1 MAENRVTICR
11 ALFFLALAI
20 LSGCLGDREEAVGEG
35 EGNAG
40 AIGLVA
46 VLTDYGTSGFAAG
59 SLVGAIYSA
68 NPSARVAT
76 ITHQVSP
83 FDVAEGSYILAAAA
97 KEFPPGTVFV
107 AGVDPGVGTR
117 RRSIVLVTS
126 DGKTFVGPDNGIF
139 TGVMDKLGV
148 ERVYEIENSD
158 LLRPG
163 TVSTSFHGRDIY
175 GPVAAHLSAG
185 MKASVVGPEIWDPVR
200 LPVTS
205 PAMTGQGI
213 QGSVVNIDNFGNL
226 MTNIPGQLLDQA
238 GLKQG
243 NVLIVTVGN
252 RSNIMS
258 FASTYGDVQEGAWVT
273 FVSAEGTVEIA
284 RNQASAAG
292 DLGARVGDGVW
303 MTGVQ
308 RNTGD

>member
-1 MAENRVTICR
+1 MADKRLMIWQT
-11 ALFFLALAI
+11 LFFLTLAL
-20 LSGCLGDREEAVGEG
+20 LSGCLGDRDEAADEG
-35 EGNAG
+35 LDNAG

-46 VLTDYGTSGFAAG
+46 VMTDYGTSGFAAG
-59 SLVGAIYSA
+59 SLEGAIYSA
-68 NPSARVAT
+68 NPAARVAT

-83 FDVAEGSYILAAAA
+83 FDVAEGSYILATAA

-107 AGVDPGVGTR
+107 AGVDPGVGTN

-126 DGKTFVGPDNGIF
+126 DNKTFVGPDNGIF

-148 ERVYEIENSD
+148 ERVYEIENSN

-163 TVSTSFHGRDIY
+163 KISTSFHGRDIY

-185 MKASVVGPEIWDPVR
+185 MAANLVGPEIWDPIR
-200 LPVTS
+200 LPVTRPS
-205 PAMTGQGI
+205 MTGQGI

-226 MTNIPGQLLDQA
+226 MTNIPGELLDEA
-238 GLKQG
+238 GLKEG
-243 NVLIVTVGN
+243 NLLIVTVGN

-273 FVSAEGTVEIA
+273 FVSSEGTVEIA

-292 DLGARVGDGVW
+292 SLGSRVGEDVW
-303 MTGVQ
+303 MTRVQ
-308 RNTGD
+308 RDT